1 MTARYD
7 WTGWEAETELGNR
20 DDREGV
26 FYLTIRD
33 DEEEMAIIV
42 HRTADGRFPITGPV
56 AKIKEGQAQLIVDA
70 LNGWTQR

>member
-7 WTGWEAETELGNR
+7 WTGWEAETELGND

-42 HRTADGRFPITGPV
+42 HRTRDGRFPIDGPV